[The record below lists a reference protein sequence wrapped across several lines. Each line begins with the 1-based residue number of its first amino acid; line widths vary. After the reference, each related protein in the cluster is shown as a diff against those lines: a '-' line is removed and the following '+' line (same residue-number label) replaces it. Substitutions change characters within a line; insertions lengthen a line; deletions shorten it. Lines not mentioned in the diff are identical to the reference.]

1 MSYLYSSQVEL
12 KPNANIDAFGRL
24 RASQITSVL
33 EVTHIYDKNPLEI
46 DESVG
51 GAATSTYSP
60 TNSCVDMAVSGNGD
74 WVVRQTKQFAIYQP
88 GKSQLF
94 EASFS
99 SMELQSN
106 VIKRVGYFTSAT
118 SSTYSTAGLD
128 GFFLESD
135 GQAGEISFQ
144 IWRSGVQV
152 AKKTTGQ
159 WLTADASVSTIDWAK
174 TNLMFCDFQWLG
186 VGLLRF
192 GLVIDGQV
200 RFFVKHSGSNN
211 LDFVYMTTPNKPI
224 RHEIR
229 SVGGAGDMTQICSQ
243 VSVEG
248 AVNALYKS
256 AAFTNLGVNTFPDA
270 NSRYPLIGFTV
281 DPAKRGVTAL
291 VTEISIL
298 QTSNDNYYLTLELNP
313 TISGTIFQGTYSNV
327 PVKGLYA
334 TGSQTVTTPGRV
346 LKTYT
351 GKSGTELALTI
362 NLEDSNAILGQK
374 LDGAYDQCWLC
385 IIPMSNNSTFRS
397 AINVKYYD

>member
-24 RASQITSVL
+24 RSSQITSVL
-33 EVTHIYDKNPLEI
+33 EVKHTNDKRPVDI

-51 GAATSTYSP
+51 GSATSTYSASH
-60 TNSCVDMAVSGNGD
+60 SCVDMAVSGAGD
-74 WVVRQTKQFAIYQP
+74 WVVRQTRQFAIYQP

-94 EASFS
+94 EASFAN
-99 SMELQSN
+99 MELQAN

-118 SSTYSTAGLD
+118 SSTYSTANLD

-152 AKKTTGQ
+152 AKKATSE
-159 WLTADASVSTIDWAK
+159 WLTTEANASTIEWSK

-186 VGLLRF
+186 VGQVRF
-192 GLVIDGQV
+192 GMVFEGGV
-200 RFFVKHSGSNN
+200 KFFVKHSGTNN
-211 LDFVYMTTPNKPI
+211 LDHVYMTSPNKPV

-248 AVNALYKS
+248 ALNELYKS
-256 AAFTNLGVNTFPDA
+256 TAFTNLGVNTFPDA
-270 NSRYPLIGFTV
+270 NGRYPLIGFTV
-281 DPAKRGVTAL
+281 DPTKRGITAL

-313 TISGTIFQGTYSNV
+313 TISGTIQLGTYSNV
-327 PVKGLYA
+327 PVRGLFA

-362 NLEDSNAILGQK
+362 NLEDSNAVLGQG
-374 LDGAYDQCWLC
+374 LNGSYDQCWLC

-397 AINVKYYD
+397 AINVKYFE

>member
-12 KPNANIDAFGRL
+12 KPNANIDAFGRV

-33 EVTHIYDKNPLEI
+33 EVKHLNDKKPLDV
-46 DESVG
+46 DESLG
-51 GAATSTYSP
+51 GAAQSTYSASQ
-60 TNSCVDMAVSGNGD
+60 SCVDMAVSGNGD
-74 WVVRQTKQFAIYQP
+74 WAVRQTRQFAIYQP

-94 EASFS
+94 EASFAN
-99 SMELQSN
+99 MELQSN

-144 IWRSGVQV
+144 IWRSGERVH
-152 AKKTTGQ
+152 KKAATE
-159 WLTADASVSTIDWAK
+159 WLTADADVSSIDWSK

-186 VGLLRF
+186 GGLVRF
-192 GLVIDGQV
+192 GMVVDGSV
-200 RFFVKHSGSNN
+200 KFFVKHSGTNN
-211 LDFVYMTTPNKPI
+211 LDAVYMSSPNKPI

-229 SVGGAGDMTQICSQ
+229 SVGGAGTLTQICSQ

-248 AVNALYKS
+248 ALNELYRS
-256 AAFTNLGVNTFPDA
+256 AAFSNLGVNVFPDA
-270 NSRYPLIGFTV
+270 NSKYPLIGFTV
-281 DPAKRGVTAL
+281 DPSRRGVTAL
-291 VTEISIL
+291 VKEISIL

-313 TISGTIFQGTYSNV
+313 TISGTIFTGSYSGV
-327 PVKGLYA
+327 PVHGLYA

-346 LKTYT
+346 LKMYT

-362 NLEDSNAILGQK
+362 DLEDSNAVLGQG
-374 LDGAYDQCWLC
+374 LNGSYDQCWLC
-385 IIPMSNNSTFRS
+385 IIPMSNNSSFRS
-397 AINVKYYD
+397 AINVKYFE

>member
-1 MSYLYSSQVEL
+1 MSNNLTSQKVSL
-12 KPNANIDAFGRL
+12 TYGR
-24 RASQITSVL
+24 R
-33 EVTHIYDKNPLEI
+33 
-46 DESVG
+46 
-51 GAATSTYSP
+51 
-60 TNSCVDMAVSGNGD
+60 
-74 WVVRQTKQFAIYQP
+74 
-88 GKSQLF
+88 
-94 EASFS
+94 
-99 SMELQSN
+99 
-106 VIKRVGYFTSAT
+106 
-118 SSTYSTAGLD
+118 
-128 GFFLESD
+128 
-135 GQAGEISFQ
+135 
-144 IWRSGVQV
+144 VQV

-298 QTSNDNYYLTLELNP
+298 QTSNDNYYLTLEVNP

-374 LDGAYDQCWLC
+374 LDGAYDQCWVC